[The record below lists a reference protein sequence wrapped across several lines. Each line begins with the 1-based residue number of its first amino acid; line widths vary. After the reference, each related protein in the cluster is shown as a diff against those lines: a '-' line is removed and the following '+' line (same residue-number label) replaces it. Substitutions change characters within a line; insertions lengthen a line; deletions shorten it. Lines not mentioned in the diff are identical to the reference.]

1 MVPWMY
7 SLSHRKCRPPPQGKA
22 LEMGSPA
29 GESPRAHKYGV
40 LQCIL
45 MALFSYCEMI
55 VWNYGAVFIDC
66 QRLTVHR
73 DVILLIPLL
82 KRGGGSEEV
91 NLCLRCYHKILDIS
105 TISLHSVF
113 QPILYKVLV
122 PKKTFFIVLFMFYS
136 PEFVSAW
143 LNCWHVMVRSV
154 FPRALQWVLT
164 FCLGVISQHCVM
176 ACSQIVIVSVT
187 QRQFSVVRVNIPQ
200 EKLCLY
206 V

>member
-1 MVPWMY
+1 
-7 SLSHRKCRPPPQGKA
+7 
-22 LEMGSPA
+22 MGP
-29 GESPRAHKYGV
+29 
-40 LQCIL
+40 
-45 MALFSYCEMI
+45 
-55 VWNYGAVFIDC
+55 VFIDC

-122 PKKTFFIVLFMFYS
+122 PKKTFFIVLIMFYS

-143 LNCWHVMVRSV
+143 LNC
-154 FPRALQWVLT
+154 
-164 FCLGVISQHCVM
+164 
-176 ACSQIVIVSVT
+176 
-187 QRQFSVVRVNIPQ
+187 
-200 EKLCLY
+200 
-206 V
+206 

>member
-1 MVPWMY
+1 MWF
-7 SLSHRKCRPPPQGKA
+7 CRTNMLIRRFTKFNVLYD
-22 LEMGSPA
+22 LEIFYIKWIQK
-29 GESPRAHKYGV
+29 E
-40 LQCIL
+40 
-45 MALFSYCEMI
+45 
-55 VWNYGAVFIDC
+55 D
-66 QRLTVHR
+66 
-73 DVILLIPLL
+73 
-82 KRGGGSEEV
+82 V
-91 NLCLRCYHKILDIS
+91 NLELQTKWDYVLFLKILDIS

-122 PKKTFFIVLFMFYS
+122 PKKTFFIVLIMFYS

>member
-82 KRGGGSEEV
+82 KRGGD
-91 NLCLRCYHKILDIS
+91 LRKWIC
-105 TISLHSVF
+105 V
-113 QPILYKVLV
+113 
-122 PKKTFFIVLFMFYS
+122 
-136 PEFVSAW
+136 W
-143 LNCWHVMVRSV
+143 
-154 FPRALQWVLT
+154 
-164 FCLGVISQHCVM
+164 GVIIKSLIFQQYHCIQCFNQFCIRYWFQKKPFSLFYLCFIAPSSWAPGWTADMLWSEASSQEP
-176 ACSQIVIVSVT
+176 
-187 QRQFSVVRVNIPQ
+187 FSEYWHFV
-200 EKLCLY
+200 
-206 V
+206 